1 MPTLQEIAERFGGRV
16 VGDAGVEIRQIGS
29 LESAGP
35 GEIAFLAS
43 PKYRKAL
50 AQTGASAVILPPV
63 AEEATELPR
72 IIADQPYLY
81 YAKLAQWLNPAH
93 RVEPGVHPSAV
104 LESPVP
110 ASAAIGPFAYIGPG
124 CTIGEGVIVG
134 AGCVIERDCSIGD
147 HTRLYPNVSVYFGC
161 VIGHRCIVHSGAV
174 IGGDGFGY
182 ARERSGAW
190 VKIPQIGRVVIG
202 DDVEIGGN
210 TTVDRGALDDTVIGN
225 GVKLD
230 NMVQISHNVR
240 IGDHTAMAGCSGVA
254 GSTHVGARVMIGGQA
269 GVIGHITVADDTV
282 ISSRTLISKTVSKAG
297 VYTSAI
303 PAMPHNEWMKSAAH
317 FRHLDEMAT
326 RLRELEKR
334 IDELESKS

>member
-1 MPTLQEIAERFGGRV
+1 MPSLREIAERFGGRV
-16 VGDAGVEIRQIGS
+16 VGNESVEIRQIGS
-29 LESAGP
+29 LESARQ

-63 AEEATELPR
+63 AEDATGLPR

-81 YAKLAQWLNPAH
+81 YAKLAQWLNPGHA
-93 RVEPGVHPSAV
+93 VASGVHPLAV
-104 LESPVP
+104 VESPVP
-110 ASAAIGPFAYIGPG
+110 ASVAVGPFAYIGPG
-124 CTIGEGVIVG
+124 CTIGESVIIG
-134 AGCVIERDCSIGD
+134 AGCVVERDCSIDSG
-147 HTRLYPNVSVYFGC
+147 TRLYPNVSVYFNC
-161 VIGHRCIVHSGAV
+161 VIGQRCIIHSGAV

-210 TTVDRGALDDTVIGN
+210 TTVDRGALDDTVISN

-240 IGDHTAMAGCSGVA
+240 IGEHTAMAGCSGVA

-317 FRHLDEMAT
+317 FRHLDAMAT